1 MDMQCSIQIHDL
13 PLAVYRELAA
23 HLCSCEG
30 VSATLLPQTSD
41 TFDYNQSQIGGVM
54 IEYAPNADWE
64 SRQRVDQILAYYE
77 NRYGV
82 SA

>member
-1 MDMQCSIQIHDL
+1 MEQCSIQIPDL

-23 HLCSCEG
+23 HLLSCEG
-30 VSATLLPQTSD
+30 VLTNLLPQTSD

-54 IEYAPNADWE
+54 IEYTPSADWE
-64 SRQRVDQILAYYE
+64 SRQRVEQILAYYK

-82 SA
+82 S